1 MLAVSLHPWLT
12 SAYIF
17 LWGAA
22 PWYDL
27 GCDGGDF
34 EGGVDYIV
42 DNGGIDTEADY
53 PYLAHDDKCMCAT
66 PRPAGCLF
74 PPRETCLMVHRRRA
88 YARVMLQWVGA
99 SESIWRPGGQ

>member
-1 MLAVSLHPWLT
+1 MSLHPWLT

-66 PRPAGCLF
+66 P
-74 PPRETCLMVHRRRA
+74 PPCWLLVSPSRDLSHGSQAESVRQGHA
-88 YARVMLQWVGA
+88 AVG
-99 SESIWRPGGQ
+99 WGF